1 MKTLSLAIAAVCLS
15 AASISIAARTNAGP
29 ALSPTPAPA
38 KAAAAQASPITDS
51 IKRGH
56 DIIKGYI
63 TKSAELMP
71 EADYAFK
78 PAGTA
83 AIVRTYG
90 QILGHVANANY
101 LFCGAA
107 MGASTAGGERGPGGA
122 DYEKLAKKAEIQ
134 KALADSFA
142 YCDKAFA
149 SVSDQNGGQTVPG
162 LPIGPTT
169 KIGALAFNV
178 SHDFE
183 HYGNLVT
190 YLRAKGLVP
199 PSSKQ

>member
-1 MKTLSLAIAAVCLS
+1 MKTLSLTIAAVGLS
-15 AASISIAARTNAGP
+15 VVSISVAAQNAAKP
-29 ALSPTPAPA
+29 AMPPPPPA
-38 KAAAAQASPITDS
+38 KAPAQASPITDS

-56 DIIKGYI
+56 DIVKGYI
-63 TKSAELMP
+63 TQSAELMP
-71 EADYAFK
+71 EADYKFK
-78 PAGTA
+78 PAGT
-83 AIVRTYG
+83 IPEVRTYG

-122 DYEKLAKKAEIQ
+122 DYEKLATKAEML
-134 KALADSFA
+134 KALAASFA

-149 SVSDQNGGQTVPG
+149 AVNDQNGGQAVTT

-169 KIGALAFNV
+169 KIGALSFNA

-190 YLRAKGLVP
+190 YLRAKGMVP
-199 PSSKQ
+199 PSSKR